1 VSPGAEEEQPDSKY
15 TPNFGTGHAFVPSV
29 PRTYSLVRPVFAF
42 WPDIGQVV
50 RIPAGA
56 RITMVL
62 IGNGLSVCNALWD
75 GRSFL
80 VFQDDI
86 RSNGIAAELGG

>member
-1 VSPGAEEEQPDSKY
+1 
-15 TPNFGTGHAFVPSV
+15 
-29 PRTYSLVRPVFAF
+29 
-42 WPDIGQVV
+42 
-50 RIPAGA
+50 
-56 RITMVL
+56 MVL